1 MTASVQWIHPASAD
15 ELNAAVLRDVSAVIR
30 DAVTARGSAVVAF
43 PGGNTPL
50 PILSALAA
58 AALPWQQVTVIPS
71 DDRLVPL
78 SSPLSNVAMLTR
90 LFAPLGARVISF
102 GEDGADYHR
111 SGREA
116 DDLLQQ
122 LTWPLDLV
130 WLGMGG
136 DGHTASIFVGPD
148 LETALVPAA
157 GVRAVGVRPDP
168 LPPEAPVNRVTLTAP
183 AIAAARRTILV
194 ISGAQKQRV
203 LERALS
209 EGAASAFPIGRV
221 LVHTPGA
228 VIYSL
233 GG

>member
-1 MTASVQWIHPASAD
+1 VSASVQWVHATSAD
-15 ELNAAVLRDVSAVIR
+15 ELNAAVLRDVSAVIT
-30 DAVTARGSAVVAF
+30 DAVRLRGNAVVAF

-50 PILSALAA
+50 PILAALAEA
-58 AALPWQQVTVIPS
+58 PLPWSQVTVLPS

-90 LFAPLGARVISF
+90 LFAPLGARVMAF
-102 GEDGADYHR
+102 GEDGADYRR

-116 DDLLQQ
+116 DAALQQ
-122 LTWPLDLV
+122 LSWPLDLV

-148 LETALVPAA
+148 LETALQPAL

-183 AIAAARRTILV
+183 AIAAARRTILL
-194 ISGAQKQRV
+194 ISGVQKQQL
-203 LERALS
+203 LERALA

-221 LVHTPGA
+221 LAHTSGA
-228 VIYSL
+228 VVYSL

>member
-1 MTASVQWIHPASAD
+1 MSASVQWVHATSAD
-15 ELNAAVLRDVSAVIR
+15 ELNASVFRDVSAVIT
-30 DAVTARGSAVVAF
+30 DAVRVRGKALVAF

-58 AALPWQQVTVIPS
+58 APLPWDQVTIMPS
-71 DDRLVPL
+71 DDRLVPM

-116 DDLLQQ
+116 DALLQH
-122 LTWPLDLV
+122 LAWPLDLV

-183 AIAAARRTILV
+183 AIAAARRTILL
-194 ISGAQKQRV
+194 ISGASKQQL

-209 EGAASAFPIGRV
+209 EGVASAFPVGRV
-221 LVHTPGA
+221 LAHTPGA
-228 VIYSL
+228 VVYSL